1 MPEQPTREF
10 GRADLIDQALGLDDA
25 MGSRLASI
33 IVLAANIE
41 FYLERAIWAL
51 NGIDPK
57 GVRPETDA
65 RPVSKLIEMLEES
78 ASSTTQDTVRTLLE
92 TWCRSAR
99 SAFVIRNNIAHGVAF
114 RVDTTLVF
122 SRNPQWQGEIRKR
135 DFGDLW
141 REPYVLDMI
150 RESLATLLRIVVA
163 IAQRQGPLVEIAS
176 PLALRAVGQARSILG
191 EFADQFYNPGFEKY

>member
-10 GRADLIDQALGLDDA
+10 GRADLLDQTLGLDDA
-25 MGSRLASI
+25 TGSRLASI

-41 FYLERAIWAL
+41 FHLERAIWAL

-114 RVDTTLVF
+114 RVDTMLVF

-141 REPYVLDMI
+141 CEPYVLDLI

-163 IAQRQGPLVEIAS
+163 IAQRQGPLIEIAS